1 MSESIFE
8 SMSEEEIMVDST
20 DFTDYVEKEKR
31 QKSIIKIIIVILVIT
46 TIIIAGVFF
55 FKLIANKT
63 ETPVEVL
70 EVAQSGEV
78 ENIEVEVIEES
89 TEPLLELYENAPVVT
104 ARQVVTETTKNS
116 IIAGENELVLD
127 EIKISETI
135 NKCEVVNPTDFCLAA
150 ISEFEGNTLNI
161 YFMNDAVHSRLFE
174 NPSSFM
180 EFEVP
185 GSPATALI
193 EISISGEEGQVLTVV
208 NKDSSG
214 FMLALPHDMTSEEI
228 QELVTHLSVN

>member
-78 ENIEVEVIEES
+78 ENIEVEVIEKS

-228 QELVTHLSVN
+228 KKLVTHLRIA